1 MTSCKK
7 VSGLVTDQIFCHRS
21 LEQLKNTCNDYEF
34 WMKAPSSKSP
44 SAGMHGTGKL
54 TEKISISPHLS
65 RVSS

>member
-1 MTSCKK
+1 
-7 VSGLVTDQIFCHRS
+7 
-21 LEQLKNTCNDYEF
+21 LKNTCNDYEF

-54 TEKISISPHLS
+54 TKKIPISPHLS